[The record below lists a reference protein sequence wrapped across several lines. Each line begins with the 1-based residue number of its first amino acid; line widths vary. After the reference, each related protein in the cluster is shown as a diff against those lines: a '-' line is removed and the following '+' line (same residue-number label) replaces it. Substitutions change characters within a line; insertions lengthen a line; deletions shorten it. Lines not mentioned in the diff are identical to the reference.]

1 MKATS
6 SFVPVRNF
14 GQTEMREGASGEFGL
29 WSLLREVRINFCNE
43 RTAKISPLSLENSPG
58 GFLKK
63 KFRKPPII
71 LSIKFADAMRFV
83 VFVVG
88 TTKLTQIQFGA
99 QSVSQSFISLLFL
112 VVDI

>member
-1 MKATS
+1 
-6 SFVPVRNF
+6 
-14 GQTEMREGASGEFGL
+14 MRGEVGL
-29 WSLLREVRINFCNE
+29 WSLLREVRIDFCNE

-63 KFRKPPII
+63 KIRKPPII

>member
-1 MKATS
+1 
-6 SFVPVRNF
+6 
-14 GQTEMREGASGEFGL
+14 MRGEVGL
-29 WSLLREVRINFCNE
+29 WSLLREVRIDFCNE
-43 RTAKISPLSLENSPG
+43 RTAKISPLCLENSPG
-58 GFLKK
+58 V